1 MSRVGKMPV
10 IIPEKVEVQ
19 IQGSCVS
26 MKGPKG
32 VMEKTFS
39 NAVHI
44 DKQES
49 VIVVS
54 TKNTGHNAIW
64 GTTRSLIDNMAIGV
78 SEGFVKKLEFN
89 GVGYKVMVKGTTLQL
104 NLGYSHPIEYKL
116 PEGVAAKVNK
126 NIIEISG
133 IDKALIGFVAA
144 KIKSFRPPD
153 PYKGKGI
160 KYVDEVILRK
170 AGKAAAKA
178 K

>member
-1 MSRVGKMPV
+1 MSRIGKTPV
-10 IIPEKVEVQ
+10 TIPEKVEVHV
-19 IQGSCVS
+19 QGSCIK

-32 VMEKTFS
+32 TMEKTFS
-39 NAVHI
+39 DAVHI
-44 DKQES
+44 DKQAS
-49 VIVVS
+49 VILVT
-54 TKNTGHNAIW
+54 TKGAGHNAIW
-64 GTTRSLIDNMAIGV
+64 GTTRSLINNMAVGV

-104 NLGYSHPIEYKL
+104 NLGHSHPIEYKL

-160 KYVDEVILRK
+160 KYVGETILRK